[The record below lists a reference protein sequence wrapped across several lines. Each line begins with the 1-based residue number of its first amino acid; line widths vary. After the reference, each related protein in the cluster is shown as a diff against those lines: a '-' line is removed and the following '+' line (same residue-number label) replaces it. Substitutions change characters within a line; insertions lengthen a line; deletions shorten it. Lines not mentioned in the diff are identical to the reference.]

1 VSSSFN
7 LDEAMIIGQERL

>member
-7 LDEAMIIGQERL
+7 LDEAMIIGQERV